1 MTVTNIHKDPERR
14 TLTITS
20 TFDARVERMWQLWQ
34 DPRLLE
40 RWWGPPT
47 YPATVIDHDLTP
59 GGRVNYLM
67 TGPEGDQHRGWW
79 RIISVDAPSH
89 LELEDG
95 FADADGNLNDE
106 LPTTLMSVSITPG
119 ESGGTTMI
127 MESTFP
133 SLDAMQQMI
142 EMGMEDGIREAM
154 GQMDALL

>member
-1 MTVTNIHKDPERR
+1 MTITSISKDPERR

-20 TFDARVERMWQLWQ
+20 TFDARVERVWQLWQ

-59 GGRVNYLM
+59 GGTVNYLM

-79 RIISVDAPSH
+79 RIIRVDAPHH

-95 FADADGNLNDE
+95 FADADGNPNAD
-106 LPTTLMSVSITPG
+106 LPTTVMCVSITPG
-119 ESGGTTMI
+119 DKGGTTMT

-133 SLDAMQQMI
+133 SLEAMQQMI
-142 EMGMEDGIREAM
+142 DMGMEEGIREAM
-154 GQMDALL
+154 GQMDALV

>member
-1 MTVTNIHKDPERR
+1 MTITSISKDPERR

-20 TFDARVERMWQLWQ
+20 TFDARVERVWQLWQ

-79 RIISVDAPSH
+79 RIIRVDAPITWSSRT
-89 LELEDG
+89 DS
-95 FADADGNLNDE
+95 
-106 LPTTLMSVSITPG
+106 PTPTATRTP
-119 ESGGTTMI
+119 I
-127 MESTFP
+127 CRP
-133 SLDAMQQMI
+133 
-142 EMGMEDGIREAM
+142 R
-154 GQMDALL
+154 

>member
-1 MTVTNIHKDPERR
+1 MTVTSIHKDSERR

-20 TFDARVERMWQLWQ
+20 RFDAPIERVWQLWQ

-40 RWWGPPT
+40 RWWGPPN

-59 GGRVNYLM
+59 GGKVSYVM

-79 RIISVDAPSH
+79 RIISADAPHH
-89 LELEDG
+89 LKLEDG
-95 FADADGNLNDE
+95 FADADGNPNAE

-119 ESGGTTMI
+119 DEGGTTMT

-133 SLDAMQQMI
+133 SLEAMEQMV
-142 EMGMEDGIREAM
+142 EMGMEEGIREAM
-154 GQMDALL
+154 GQIDALL

>member
-1 MTVTNIHKDPERR
+1 MTVTSIHKDSERR

-20 TFDARVERMWQLWQ
+20 RFDAPIERVWQLWQ

-40 RWWGPPT
+40 RWWGPPN

-59 GGRVNYLM
+59 GGKVSYVM

-79 RIISVDAPSH
+79 RIISVDAPHH

-95 FADADGNLNDE
+95 FADADGNPNAE

-119 ESGGTTMI
+119 DEGGTTMT

-133 SLDAMQQMI
+133 SLEAMEQMV
-142 EMGMEDGIREAM
+142 EMGMEEGIRDAM
-154 GQMDALL
+154 GQIDALL

>member
-1 MTVTNIHKDPERR
+1 MTVTSIHKDPERR

-20 TFDARVERMWQLWQ
+20 TFDAPIEQVWQLWQ

-59 GGRVNYLM
+59 GGSVTYLM

-79 RIISVDAPSH
+79 RIISIDAPRH

-95 FADADGNLNDE
+95 FADAEGNPNAA
-106 LPTTLMSVSITPG
+106 LPTTLMTVSIRPG
-119 ESGGTTMI
+119 DEGGTTMT

-133 SLDAMQQMI
+133 SVEAMQQMI

>member
-1 MTVTNIHKDPERR
+1 MTVTGIHKNTERLTLTVTSEFDAPPER
-14 TLTITS
+14 
-20 TFDARVERMWQLWQ
+20 VWQLWQ

-47 YPATVIDHDLTP
+47 YPATVLEHDLTP
-59 GGRVNYLM
+59 GGSVTYLM

-79 RIISVDAPSH
+79 RIISVDPPRR

-95 FADADGNLNDE
+95 FADAEGIPNTE
-106 LPTTLMSVSITPG
+106 LPTTLMSVSIGSDAPG
-119 ESGGTTMI
+119 RTTMV

-133 SLDAMQQMI
+133 SLEAMEQMVA
-142 EMGMEDGIREAM
+142 MGMEEGIREAM

>member
-1 MTVTNIHKDPERR
+1 MTVTSIHKDPERR

-20 TFDARVERMWQLWQ
+20 TFEARAERVWQLWA

-59 GGRVNYLM
+59 GGSVNYLM

-95 FADADGNLNDE
+95 FADADGNPNAE
-106 LPTTLMSVSITPG
+106 LPTTLMSVSITTG
-119 ESGGTTMI
+119 ESGGTTMT

-133 SLDAMQQMI
+133 SLEAMEQMI
-142 EMGMEDGIREAM
+142 EMGMEAGIREAM
-154 GQMDALL
+154 GQIDALL